1 MKFLRQTATPGYI
14 REQAILVTVSTLAL
28 YVTAFLTQAVAAE
41 PRIFHVATQGND
53 HADGSPA
60 KPFRTISRARDAVRG
75 VPANFD
81 GDIAVILA
89 SGTYELPE
97 TLTFGAQDSGRGS
110 HKIIYQNEPGAKV
123 LISGGTLVSGWQ
135 KAGNGLWKAPM
146 DRAVKLRALY
156 VNGQAANMAYVEAWG
171 KPSGSYVVQAGQAS
185 WAWCSGTKTD
195 AVKYTRS
202 LPFIERNSDDVE
214 ITSYHTWNTAT
225 VCVREVASENGAV
238 VLKLQQPYGA
248 IAQTCYWA
256 NFNPGGKHRISN
268 AFEFLKQPGQFY
280 FDRAAKTV
288 YYIPRADE
296 DMTTACVVAP
306 RLVHLIHFAGAGP
319 SQRVR
324 NVEFR
329 GMTFAYSDWNL
340 ADVAGSHGKA
350 GPQGAMF
357 LSAFSMAKNWH
368 YDFYRNTDVAPGAIE
383 LEHCEGIRFERNQFE
398 HLAVEGLAL
407 PNDAQNV
414 SIVGNIFSDTG
425 GGAILIGHPQHAYE
439 GDGPE
444 IVHTVNGVSDAGPD
458 KEKYPKEQ
466 ERVCHGTIVANNIIR
481 DPCREF
487 LGHAGITAF
496 FVEGAR
502 IEHNE
507 ISNTPFNG
515 VSLGWG
521 WNNLDGHSGSSA
533 PGHPTT
539 TAGNNRVS
547 FNRFHHVMQKL
558 HDSGAIYTLGAQPG
572 TVIEGNYVQ
581 GVGDGTPFQDQRY
594 GRHCDAGSAFIQ
606 TKDMVLDIDPCIWAI
621 HGFHWGGQ
629 HDVPMDNFYTNS
641 LRFSSCG
648 MLTNLHFNPDNVWP
662 SAAFAIIQRSG
673 LEPAFDDLMATGT
686 ESLADRS
693 MPASVMTIP
702 GERLPIPALTGEK
715 GWVAWSKEGGQV
727 PEARV
732 SETSISAPPADGVYH
747 LMASDASGITTE
759 SAAVLVVRSA
769 PPVITGIKN
778 GAVYTQPLSPKWE
791 GLAYLDGA
799 PMPLENGALIVQ
811 NGQHTLVARLANGLE
826 IKVDFSLNVPQ
837 TWLEAENATLK
848 GDAFVQKDLSA
859 SGGKFV
865 SAKKTGSVNFANV
878 PAGRVLRVLTWAGQK
893 QTLSIAIN
901 DGQPKPVALE
911 PTYKPG
917 VGQIV
922 RYHMTT
928 IPVEIPNGA
937 TLSLQLSPDMGLD
950 AISISNQ

>member
-1 MKFLRQTATPGYI
+1 MNTP
-14 REQAILVTVSTLAL
+14 ALAL
-28 YVTAFLTQAVAAE
+28 LRSFCRNGLWLIAAMMLTLLIRPCVANGTEKSEFYVSPSGSDT
-41 PRIFHVATQGND
+41 G
-53 HADGSPA
+53 DGSPA
-60 KPFRTISRARDAVRG
+60 KPFRTIFRARDAVRG
-75 VPANFD
+75 VPENFD
-81 GDIAVILA
+81 GDIAVFLA
-89 SGTYELPE
+89 SGTYELQE
-97 TLTFGAQDSGRGS
+97 TLTFGSQDSGRGS
-110 HKIIYQNEPGAKV
+110 HKIIYHNEPGAKV

-135 KAGNGLWKAPM
+135 KAGNGLWKAPL
-146 DRAVKLRALY
+146 DRAMKLRTLY
-156 VNGQAANMAYVEAWG
+156 VNGQVANMASVEARG
-171 KPSGSYVVQAGQAS
+171 APSGSYVVHAGQGP

-195 AVKYTRS
+195 AVKYSRD
-202 LPFIERNSDDVE
+202 LPVIERNPDDVE

-225 VCVREVASENGAV
+225 VCVREVAREKGAV

-256 NFNPGGKHRISN
+256 NFNPDRKHRISN

-288 YYIPRADE
+288 YYIPREDE
-296 DMTTACVVAP
+296 DMTAACVVAP
-306 RLVHLIHFAGAGP
+306 RLVHLIHFAGVSP

-340 ADVAGSHGKA
+340 AEVEGSHGKA

-357 LSAFSMAKNWH
+357 ISAFSMAKNWH
-368 YDFYRNTDVAPGAIE
+368 YDIYRNTDVVPGAIE

-425 GGAILIGHPQHAYE
+425 GGAILLGHPQHAYE

-458 KEKYPKEQ
+458 KEKYTKEQ
-466 ERVCHGTIVANNIIR
+466 ERVCHGAIVANNIIR
-481 DPCREF
+481 NPCREF

-521 WNNLDGHSGSSA
+521 WNSLNGNSGSSV

-594 GRHCDAGSAFIQ
+594 GRHCDAGSAFIV
-606 TKDMVLDIDPCIWAI
+606 TKDMVLDIAPCIWAI

-641 LRFSSCG
+641 LRCSTCG
-648 MLTNLHFNPDNVWP
+648 MLTNLHFNPNNVWS

-673 LEPAFDDLMATGT
+673 IEPAFDDLLATGT
-686 ESLADRS
+686 VSLADRM
-693 MPASVMTIP
+693 MPASVMTTP
-702 GERLPIPALTGEK
+702 GERLPLPALLAAGK
-715 GWVAWSKEGGQV
+715 GWAAWAKEGGKA
-727 PEARV
+727 PEGRE
-732 SETSISAPPADGVYH
+732 SGTSISAPPADGVYH
-747 LMASDASGITTE
+747 LMASDASGKTTQ

-778 GAVYTQPLSPKWE
+778 GAAYTQPLSPKWE
-791 GLAYLDGA
+791 GLAYLDGN
-799 PMPLENGALIVQ
+799 PMPLETGALIVQ
-811 NGQHTLVARLANGLE
+811 NGQHTLVAHLANGLE
-826 IKVDFSLNVPQ
+826 TKVAFTLNFPQ
-837 TWLEAENATLK
+837 TWLQAGKATLK
-848 GDAFVQKDLSA
+848 GDAVVIDDPSA

-865 SAKKTGSVNFANV
+865 SAGKAGSVNFANV

-893 QTLSIAIN
+893 QTLSVTIN
-901 DGQPKPVALE
+901 DGQPNPVALE
-911 PTYKPG
+911 PSYKPG

-922 RYHMTT
+922 RYHVTT
-928 IPVEIPNGA
+928 IPVEIPNRA
-937 TLSLQLSPDMGLD
+937 TLSLQLSPEMGLD